1 MIDFSQITRLLDSLL
16 DFTMPHLVAVPI
28 LVPML
33 TAALMLLLGEQRRR
47 LKSALSV
54 VSGLI
59 GLLAALAL
67 LRWVNA
73 DGTGGGPGS
82 IGVYLP
88 GNWQAPFG
96 IVLVADRL
104 STLMVALTGVVAFAA
119 SIYSTSR
126 WDRAGVHFHPLLQL
140 QLMGLNGAFLTGDL
154 FNLFVFFEVMLAA
167 SYGLL
172 LHGSG
177 RLRVQAGLHY
187 IAINLAASSLFLIG
201 AALLYGVTGTL
212 NMADLGLRIAQLD
225 AADRGLVHAAA
236 AILCTAFFAKAGA
249 WPLNFWLVPAYSAAV
264 SPVSAV
270 FALLTKLGVYTIL
283 RLWTLLFAPDTG
295 ASAQFGQVALMS
307 MGMLTLGIGALGIL
321 GTQRLS
327 NLAGYSVLISAGTLL
342 AAVGLGQPAVWAG
355 AWPLNFWL
363 VPAYSAAVSPVS
375 AVFALLTK
383 LGVYTIL
390 RLWTL
395 LFAPDTGVSAQFG
408 QVVLMSMGMLTLAI
422 GALGILGTQRLSN
435 LAGYS
440 VLVSA
445 GTLLAAV
452 GIGQPAVWAGALY
465 YLPSS
470 TLSVAAFFL
479 LIDMIERWR
488 NEGASIAPHEKRG
501 AAPFLTE
508 DLKVTDQVNLDD
520 EQQALFGR
528 AIPAGV
534 AFLGLGFI
542 ACTLLLAGL
551 PPFSGFIGKFA
562 MLSGLLDAPEI
573 GSSGWTFIVLLLVS
587 GFFTLVAFSRTG
599 IRHFWTQPLDAMP
612 ALRAMEVLPVAAL
625 LGAAVALAIGAGP
638 VMQHAGAT
646 AAGLY
651 TPSAYREAVMTAR
664 QIPNPASSDTKPLPE
679 PGPDKPR

>member
-1 MIDFSQITRLLDSLL
+1 MTEIFHLLDRLL

-28 LVPML
+28 VVPML

-47 LKSALSV
+47 TKAALAV

-73 DGTGGGPGS
+73 VDTGSGPGS

-88 GNWQAPFG
+88 GNWRAPFG

-104 STLMVALTGVVAFAA
+104 STLMLALTGVIAFAS

-126 WDRAGVHFHPLLQL
+126 WDKAGVHFHPLLQL

-212 NMADLGLRIAQLD
+212 NMADLGMRIAQLD
-225 AADRGLVHAAA
+225 PGDRGLVHAAA
-236 AILCTAFFAKAGA
+236 AILATAFFAKAGA

-270 FALLTKLGVYTIL
+270 FALLTKLGIYTIL
-283 RLWTLLFAPDTG
+283 RLWSLLFAPDTG
-295 ASAQFGQVALMS
+295 VSAQFGQTVLVASGLA
-307 MGMLTLGIGALGIL
+307 TLFVGALGIV

-342 AAVGLGQPAVWAG
+342 TAVGLGQPAVWAG
-355 AWPLNFWL
+355 A
-363 VPAYSAAVSPVS
+363 
-375 AVFALLTK
+375 
-383 LGVYTIL
+383 
-390 RLWTL
+390 
-395 LFAPDTGVSAQFG
+395 
-408 QVVLMSMGMLTLAI
+408 
-422 GALGILGTQRLSN
+422 
-435 LAGYS
+435 
-440 VLVSA
+440 
-445 GTLLAAV
+445 
-452 GIGQPAVWAGALY
+452 LY
-465 YLPSS
+465 YLLSS
-470 TLSVAAFFL
+470 TLAVSAFFL

-488 NEGASIAPHEKRG
+488 NAGASIAAHESAG
-501 AAPFLTE
+501 NAPFLSE
-508 DLKVTDQVNLDD
+508 DLTSSDDVNLDD
-520 EQQALFGR
+520 EQQALYGR

-534 AFLGLGFI
+534 AFLGLAFMG
-542 ACTLLLAGL
+542 CTLLLAGL
-551 PPFSGFIGKFA
+551 PPLSGFVGKFT
-562 MLSGLLDAPEI
+562 MLSGLLDAPTVSTASWI
-573 GSSGWTFIVLLLVS
+573 FMALLIVS
-587 GFFTLVAFSRTG
+587 GFFTLVALSRTG
-599 IRHFWTQPLDAMP
+599 IRHFWTQPLSTMP
-612 ALRAMEVLPVAAL
+612 ALRMLEVLPVAAL
-625 LGAAVALAIGAGP
+625 LLAAVALTIAAEP
-638 VMQHAGAT
+638 VMQHATDT
-646 AAGLY
+646 AEGLFR
-651 TPSAYREAVMTAR
+651 PADYREAVMQAQQKPGVAR
-664 QIPNPASSDTKPLPE
+664 
-679 PGPDKPR
+679 R

>member
-54 VSGLI
+54 ASGLI

-88 GNWQAPFG
+88 GNWRAPFG

-212 NMADLGLRIAQLD
+212 NMADLGMRIAQLD

-270 FALLTKLGVYTIL
+270 FALLTKLGI
-283 RLWTLLFAPDTG
+283 
-295 ASAQFGQVALMS
+295 
-307 MGMLTLGIGALGIL
+307 
-321 GTQRLS
+321 
-327 NLAGYSVLISAGTLL
+327 
-342 AAVGLGQPAVWAG
+342 
-355 AWPLNFWL
+355 
-363 VPAYSAAVSPVS
+363 
-375 AVFALLTK
+375 
-383 LGVYTIL
+383 YTIL

-445 GTLLAAV
+445 GTLLTAV

-470 TLSVAAFFL
+470 TLAVAAFFL
-479 LIDMIERWR
+479 LIDMVERWR
-488 NEGASIAPHEKRG
+488 NAGASIAPHEKRG

-508 DLKVTDQVNLDD
+508 DLKYTDQVNLDD

-573 GSSGWTFIVLLLVS
+573 GTAGWAFVVLLLVS

-625 LGAAVALAIGAGP
+625 LAAAVALTVGAGP
-638 VMQHAGAT
+638 VMLHASAT
-646 AAGLY
+646 AKGLY

-664 QIPNPASSDTKPLPE
+664 QVPNPASSAAKPT
-679 PGPDKPR
+679 PDPAPAKP

>member
-1 MIDFSQITRLLDSLL
+1 MTEITGLLDRLLELS
-16 DFTMPHLVAVPI
+16 MPHLVAVPI

-33 TAALMLLLGEQRRR
+33 TAALMLLMGEQRRR
-47 LKSALSV
+47 TKAALSV

-59 GLLAALAL
+59 GLMAALAL

-73 DGTGGGPGS
+73 TDTGSGPGS

-88 GNWQAPFG
+88 GNWRAPFG

-104 STLMVALTGVVAFAA
+104 STLMVALTAVVAFAA

-212 NMADLGLRIAQLD
+212 NMADLSVRIAQLND
-225 AADRGLVHAAA
+225 GDRGLVHAAA
-236 AILCTAFFAKAGA
+236 AILATAFFAKAGA

-270 FALLTKLGVYTIL
+270 FALLTKLGVYTVL
-283 RLWTLLFAPDTG
+283 RLWSLLFAPDAG
-295 ASAQFGQVALMS
+295 ASVQFGQEVLIAAGLA
-307 MGMLTLGIGALGIL
+307 TLFVGALGIV

-342 AAVGLGQPAVWAG
+342 TAVGLGQPAVWAG
-355 AWPLNFWL
+355 A
-363 VPAYSAAVSPVS
+363 
-375 AVFALLTK
+375 
-383 LGVYTIL
+383 
-390 RLWTL
+390 
-395 LFAPDTGVSAQFG
+395 
-408 QVVLMSMGMLTLAI
+408 
-422 GALGILGTQRLSN
+422 
-435 LAGYS
+435 
-440 VLVSA
+440 
-445 GTLLAAV
+445 
-452 GIGQPAVWAGALY
+452 LY
-465 YLPSS
+465 YLLSS
-470 TLSVAAFFL
+470 TLAVSAFFL

-488 NEGASIAPHEKRG
+488 NAGASIAAHESAG
-501 AAPFLTE
+501 NAPFLSE
-508 DLKVTDQVNLDD
+508 DLRPFDDVNLDD
-520 EQQALFGR
+520 EQQALYGR

-534 AFLGLGFI
+534 AFLGLSFI

-551 PPFSGFIGKFA
+551 PPLSGFVGKFV
-562 MLSGLLDAPEI
+562 MLSGLFEAPQVAAA
-573 GSSGWTFIVLLLVS
+573 SWTFLALLLAS
-587 GFFTLVAFSRTG
+587 GFLTLIALSRTG
-599 IRHFWTQPLDAMP
+599 IRHFWTQPLTSMP
-612 ALRAMEVLPVAAL
+612 ALRALEVLPVAAL
-625 LGAAVALAIGAGP
+625 LAACVALTIEAEP
-638 VMQHAGAT
+638 VMQHASDT
-646 AAGLY
+646 AVGLH
-651 TPSAYREAVMTAR
+651 TPTAYRDAVMGAQ
-664 QIPNPASSDTKPLPE
+664 QIANPVRPEAKP
-679 PGPDKPR
+679 